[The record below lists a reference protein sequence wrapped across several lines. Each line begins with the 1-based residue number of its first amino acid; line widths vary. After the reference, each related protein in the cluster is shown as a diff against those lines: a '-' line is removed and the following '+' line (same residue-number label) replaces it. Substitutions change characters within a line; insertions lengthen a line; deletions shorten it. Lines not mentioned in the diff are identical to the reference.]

1 MRSTLEIAR
10 HNLLVSN
17 TQTIQRGIAS
27 TARKYRILYTRTATI
42 EDDEYE
48 MPQGPQGPMVCEGL
62 LVRMRVGLKSA
73 LKKKWGK
80 KGAEREAEREEA
92 DVMEADVAEADV
104 AEKPEDEVHTQT
116 ECVGSLVSGDEDVAD
131 SGVSM
136 GGSSEDE
143 CDEWV
148 WDNGEVAVAF

>member
-1 MRSTLEIAR
+1 MQATLETAR
-10 HNLLVSN
+10 YNLLVSN

-27 TARKYRILYTRTATI
+27 TARKYRISYTRTATI
-42 EDDEYE
+42 EDDECE
-48 MPQGPQGPMVCEGL
+48 MPQGPQGPMAYEGL

-80 KGAEREAEREEA
+80 KGAEREAERK
-92 DVMEADVAEADV
+92 EADVAEADV
-104 AEKPEDEVHTQT
+104 AEKSEDEVHTQT
-116 ECVGSLVSGDEDVAD
+116 ECVESLVSGDEDVTD

-143 CDEWV
+143 SDECV
-148 WDNGEVAVAF
+148 WRNGEVAVAF